1 MGVRRDL
8 FGRVYMPYVLGEWQV
23 NCPKAYHPH
32 CWKDKHGSLPSHGE
46 QLICDW
52 HICFNCRRSSH
63 FQCLCCPISVC
74 HDCLGKVGFVE
85 LRMQQKGFCTSCLN
99 KAILIEKNTDPDP
112 HWVRRD
118 FSKAEIDEILF
129 KDYWEDVKDR
139 EHLNLVYLEEAH
151 VILNRKLDRIITD
164 SEKFPDED
172 NTSDTNMFAENA
184 SVEKTIAFD
193 AKGKQNKANT
203 SLKKGKTNKKTYIGW
218 GSEELI
224 QFLSSSG
231 KDTSKPLD
239 EADIIGVIMAY
250 IKQKNLFRNNK
261 KSFLCDDK
269 LLLLFGRRKV
279 SCKSIRRLLAVH
291 LAANDVSEDET
302 LYDSEDDDV
311 PITKKK
317 SHFDGSEHDDGGI
330 MKKKP
335 RNSLELKI
343 VERVSERNK
352 RCFASL
358 NENNIKLI
366 YLRRSLVINLLDHP
380 DTFDQKVVGCFVRVK
395 NAPRAHI
402 YEMPKKPYQLGLVTG
417 IKKSSEEYKMKDTCT
432 NILLCVT
439 GLWDDVRV
447 SMLSDEDFAEEE
459 CDDLVSL
466 VKKGLLER
474 PTIAALEKKVATV
487 HKDIVNHWID
497 KELVRLDR
505 AIDRANIKGWR
516 QEFEELMHQQELLRT
531 EAERMRRLEEVPE
544 ITAETEQDGNETE
557 HEVAAN
563 NSSQENRGAKQKVA
577 NSLTDF
583 QEEPSKG
590 AAEDLQNTNTFL
602 SPLSLGVK
610 EVANFV
616 HDHQEEPPKENVL
629 KSFKCLRVHEE
640 KLIEGNINTL
650 LLPFSPGVIEGASSS
665 NGLQVQP
672 MKGATGDGVESVR
685 VHKEKPT
692 KDGSSSGT
700 MDTDRDETKH
710 SRRKNK
716 GGANVEEAINLD
728 SDEYEDLHIAEHRTE
743 GNTSHA
749 LRATNGAHLPM
760 DQTES
765 ASLVPLHASGAMNA
779 DLHLEQHEAA
789 VSEAMNV
796 VSPHTPL
803 WNYLDPQGNIRGPF
817 ALTYLFRW
825 RGFFDK
831 DFKVWRT
838 GETMEQAILLQDVF
852 LMHL

>member
-1 MGVRRDL
+1 
-8 FGRVYMPYVLGEWQV
+8 
-23 NCPKAYHPH
+23 
-32 CWKDKHGSLPSHGE
+32 
-46 QLICDW
+46 
-52 HICFNCRRSSH
+52 
-63 FQCLCCPISVC
+63 
-74 HDCLGKVGFVE
+74 
-85 LRMQQKGFCTSCLN
+85 MQQKGFCTSCLN

-112 HWVRRD
+112 HWVRSD

-151 VILNRKLDRIITD
+151 AILNRKLDRNRTD

-172 NTSDTNMFAENA
+172 NTSDTHMFAENA
-184 SVEKTIAFD
+184 SVEKTISFD
-193 AKGKQNKANT
+193 SKGKQNKVNT

-218 GSEELI
+218 GSEELM
-224 QFLSSSG
+224 QFLSSFG
-231 KDTSKPLD
+231 EDTSKSLD
-239 EADIIGVIMAY
+239 EAEIIGVIMAY
-250 IKQKNLFRNNK
+250 IKNKNLFKNNK

-269 LLLLFGRRKV
+269 LHLLFGRRKV

-311 PITKKK
+311 AITKNKP
-317 SHFDGSEHDDGGI
+317 HFDGSEHDDGRI

-343 VERVSERNK
+343 ADRVSERNK

-395 NAPRAHI
+395 NAPKAHI

-439 GLWDDVRV
+439 GLWDDVRI

-466 VKKGLLER
+466 VKKGILER
-474 PTIAALEKKVATV
+474 PTIAALEEKVATV
-487 HKDIVNHWID
+487 HTDIVNHWID
-497 KELVRLDR
+497 RELVRLER

-516 QEFEELMHQQELLRT
+516 QEFEELMHQKELLST

-544 ITAETEQDGNETE
+544 ITAETEPDGNETE
-557 HEVAAN
+557 HEVAAS
-563 NSSQENRGAKQKVA
+563 NSPQDNR
-577 NSLTDF
+577 
-583 QEEPSKG
+583 G
-590 AAEDLQNTNTFL
+590 AAEDLGNTNTFL
-602 SPLSLGVK
+602 PPLSVGVK
-610 EVANFV
+610 EVVANFV
-616 HDHQEEPPKENVL
+616 RDHQEESPKVENVL

-650 LLPFSPGVIEGASSS
+650 LLPFSPGVMEGASSS
-665 NGLQVQP
+665 NDLQVQP
-672 MKGATGDGVESVR
+672 TKGATGDVAESLR

-692 KDGSSSGT
+692 KAGDEARHGGVTPDSALYSQMHNTQDGSSSGI
-700 MDTDRDETKH
+700 MDIEKDETKH
-710 SRRKNK
+710 SRHKNH

-728 SDEYEDLHIAEHRTE
+728 SDEDVDLHIAEHRTE
-743 GNTSHA
+743 DNTSHA
-749 LRATNGAHLPM
+749 EGYEWYTSSYGATRVSFTCTLRCFGSHECGSSLGA
-760 DQTES
+760 
-765 ASLVPLHASGAMNA
+765 A
-779 DLHLEQHEAA
+779 
-789 VSEAMNV
+789 
-796 VSPHTPL
+796 
-803 WNYLDPQGNIRGPF
+803 
-817 ALTYLFRW
+817 
-825 RGFFDK
+825 
-831 DFKVWRT
+831 
-838 GETMEQAILLQDVF
+838 
-852 LMHL
+852 